1 MTTSITTVSERKISP
16 FRRVS
21 SSHGIDIQY
30 GKSETY
36 SLKIEAKA
44 RLIEQIETTVE
55 SGVLKIRWQNKWSG
69 FLKAKFLKQS
79 AVVVYI
85 SAPSLNEIDISVGV
99 DFYAEEIHS
108 EGELS
113 INVSNGSG
121 FEAGKL
127 IAAQL
132 ILRAGQS
139 SSIKIR
145 ALNSSTVD
153 IINATHS
160 DVSLQN
166 IEAGNLQLT
175 ASGSSDTE
183 LSGVVQQLRLDTKDN
198 SDTDIRELKRLKANQ
213 K

>member
-16 FRRVS
+16 FRGVS
-21 SSHGIDIQY
+21 SSHGIDVQY
-30 GKSETY
+30 VKSENH

-55 SGVLKIRWQNKWSG
+55 SGMLKIRWKNKWSG

-79 AVVVYI
+79 AVIVYI
-85 SAPSLNEIDISVGV
+85 SAPSLNEIDVSVGV

-108 EGELS
+108 EGELA

-121 FEAGKL
+121 LKAGKI
-127 IAAQL
+127 IAYQS
-132 ILRAGQS
+132 IIRARQS
-139 SSIKIR
+139 SGIKIR
-145 ALNSSTVD
+145 ALKSSTVD
-153 IINATHS
+153 IINASHS
-160 DVSLQN
+160 DVVLQN
-166 IEAGNLQLT
+166 IEADNLQLT

-198 SDTDIRELKRLKANQ
+198 SDTDIRDLKRLKATN
-213 K
+213 